1 MKKGTAILLCTSMML
16 VAAGCADNVSSSANS
31 ETESVNSSH
40 ESSSEINSAI
50 SSEES
55 SKTASVDSTE
65 ESSVTTSAVSSEELS
80 ESKPV
85 TASEDGFKVDGT
97 KLFDANGNEFI
108 MRGIN
113 HAHAWY
119 LKEDT
124 TAIKAIAETGANT
137 VRIVCSD
144 GQQWTK
150 DSEEMLETVIDLCI
164 DNEMIAVVEVHD
176 ATGKDDI
183 SALRHVT
190 DYWIEMKDAL
200 IGKEQYVILNIANE
214 WTGSWNST
222 LWSDGYVEAIPK
234 LREAGIKNTLL
245 IDAGGWGQF
254 GKSIHDYGVDVFNSD
269 PDKNTMFAVHMY
281 GTAGKNKQTIENNL
295 ANVTNKGLCVIVGE
309 FGYDHTDG
317 DVDEDYIMEYCQK
330 NGIGYLGWSWKG
342 NSGGVEYL
350 DIANAWDGSV
360 LSPDWGEKLINGE
373 NGIRKTSVKCSVFEA
388 E

>member
-16 VAAGCADNVSSSANS
+16 VAAGCADNASSSVTS
-31 ETESVNSSH
+31 EAESVNSSQ
-40 ESSSEINSAI
+40 ESSDINSVI
-50 SSEES
+50 SS
-55 SKTASVDSTE
+55 E
-65 ESSVTTSAVSSEELS
+65 ESSVTTSAVSSEESS

-85 TASEDGFKVDGT
+85 TASEDGFKVEGT
-97 KLFDANGNEFI
+97 KLLDANGNEFI

-113 HAHAWY
+113 HAHTWY

-164 DNEMIAVVEVHD
+164 SNEMIAVVEVHD

-190 DYWIEMKDAL
+190 NYWIEMKNAL

-214 WTGSWNST
+214 WAGSWDGA
-222 LWSDGYVEAIPK
+222 LWRDGYVEAIPK

-245 IDAGGWGQF
+245 VDAGGWAQYA
-254 GKSIHDYGVDVFNSD
+254 KSIHDYGVDVFNSD

-309 FGYDHTDG
+309 FGYNHTDG
-317 DVDEDYIMEYCQK
+317 DVDEEYIMEYCQK

-360 LSPDWGEKLINGE
+360 LSPDWGEKLINGV
-373 NGIRKTSVKCSVFEA
+373 NGIRNTSVKCSIFTSE
-388 E
+388 

>member
-16 VAAGCADNVSSSANS
+16 VAAGCADNASSSVTS
-31 ETESVNSSH
+31 EAESVNSSQ
-40 ESSSEINSAI
+40 ESSDINSVI
-50 SSEES
+50 SS
-55 SKTASVDSTE
+55 E

-97 KLFDANGNEFI
+97 KLLDANGNEFI

-113 HAHAWY
+113 HAHTWY

-164 DNEMIAVVEVHD
+164 SNEMIAVVEVHD

-190 DYWIEMKDAL
+190 NYWIEMKNAL

-214 WTGSWNST
+214 WAGSWDGA
-222 LWSDGYVEAIPK
+222 LWRDGYVEAIPK

-245 IDAGGWGQF
+245 VDAGGWAQYA
-254 GKSIHDYGVDVFNSD
+254 KSIHDYGVDVFNSD

-309 FGYDHTDG
+309 FGYNHTDG
-317 DVDEDYIMEYCQK
+317 DVDEEYIMEYCQK

-360 LSPDWGEKLINGE
+360 LSPDWGEKLINGV
-373 NGIRKTSVKCSVFEA
+373 NGIRNTSVKCSIFTSE
-388 E
+388 

>member
-1 MKKGTAILLCTSMML
+1 MKKGTAIILCISMML
-16 VAAGCADNVSSSANS
+16 LAAGCADNVSSSANS
-31 ETESVNSSH
+31 DITSTDSSKDTSSYINSVISSDDSSETSVVTSETES
-40 ESSSEINSAI
+40 
-50 SSEES
+50 
-55 SKTASVDSTE
+55 
-65 ESSVTTSAVSSEELS
+65 S
-80 ESKPV
+80 ESMPV

>member
-1 MKKGTAILLCTSMML
+1 
-16 VAAGCADNVSSSANS
+16 
-31 ETESVNSSH
+31 
-40 ESSSEINSAI
+40 
-50 SSEES
+50 
-55 SKTASVDSTE
+55 
-65 ESSVTTSAVSSEELS
+65 
-80 ESKPV
+80 
-85 TASEDGFKVDGT
+85 
-97 KLFDANGNEFI
+97 

-113 HAHAWY
+113 HAHTWY

-164 DNEMIAVVEVHD
+164 SNEMIAVVEVHD

-190 DYWIEMKDAL
+190 NYWIEMKNAL

-214 WTGSWNST
+214 WAGSWDGA
-222 LWSDGYVEAIPK
+222 LWRDGYVEAIPK

-245 IDAGGWGQF
+245 VDAGGWAQYA
-254 GKSIHDYGVDVFNSD
+254 KSIHDYGVDVFNSD

-309 FGYDHTDG
+309 FGYNHTDG
-317 DVDEDYIMEYCQK
+317 DVDEEYIMEYCQK

-360 LSPDWGEKLINGE
+360 LSPDWGEKLINGV
-373 NGIRKTSVKCSVFEA
+373 NGIRNTSVKCSIFTA

>member
-16 VAAGCADNVSSSANS
+16 VAAGCADNASSSVTS
-31 ETESVNSSH
+31 EAESVNSSQ
-40 ESSSEINSAI
+40 ESSDINSVI
-50 SSEES
+50 SS
-55 SKTASVDSTE
+55 E
-65 ESSVTTSAVSSEELS
+65 ESSVTTSAVSSEESS

-97 KLFDANGNEFI
+97 KLLDANGNEFI
-108 MRGIN
+108 MRGNN
-113 HAHAWY
+113 HAHTWY

-190 DYWIEMKDAL
+190 NYWIEMKNAL

-214 WTGSWNST
+214 WAGSWDGA
-222 LWSDGYVEAIPK
+222 LWRDGYVEAIPK

-245 IDAGGWGQF
+245 VDAGGWAQYA
-254 GKSIHDYGVDVFNSD
+254 KSIHDYGVDVFNSD

-309 FGYDHTDG
+309 FGYNHTDG
-317 DVDEDYIMEYCQK
+317 DVDEEYIMEYCQK

-360 LSPDWGEKLINGE
+360 LSPDWGEKLINGV
-373 NGIRKTSVKCSVFEA
+373 NGIRNTSVKCSIFTSE
-388 E
+388 

>member
-1 MKKGTAILLCTSMML
+1 MKKGTAIILCTSMML
-16 VAAGCADNVSSSANS
+16 LAAGCADNASSSVTS
-31 ETESVNSSH
+31 EPENVNSSQ
-40 ESSSEINSAI
+40 ESSDINSVI
-50 SSEES
+50 SS
-55 SKTASVDSTE
+55 E
-65 ESSVTTSAVSSEELS
+65 ESSVTTSAVSSEESS

-97 KLFDANGNEFI
+97 KLLDANGNEFI

-113 HAHAWY
+113 HAHTWY

-164 DNEMIAVVEVHD
+164 SNEMIAVVEVHD

-190 DYWIEMKDAL
+190 NYWIEMKNAL

-214 WTGSWNST
+214 WAGSWDGA
-222 LWSDGYVEAIPK
+222 LWRDGYVEAIPK

-245 IDAGGWGQF
+245 VDAGGWAQYA
-254 GKSIHDYGVDVFNSD
+254 KSIHDYGVDVFNSD

-281 GTAGKNKQTIENNL
+281 GTAGKNRQTIENNL
-295 ANVTNKGLCVIVGE
+295 GIATDKGLCVIVGE
-309 FGYDHTDG
+309 FGYNHTDG

-360 LSPDWGEKLINGE
+360 LSPDWGEKLINGV
-373 NGIRKTSVKCSVFEA
+373 NGIRNTSVKCSIFTA

>member
-1 MKKGTAILLCTSMML
+1 MKKGTAILLCTLMML
-16 VAAGCADNVSSSANS
+16 LAAGCADNVSSSANS
-31 ETESVNSSH
+31 DITSTDSSKETSSVINSVISSDDSSETSVVTSATES
-40 ESSSEINSAI
+40 
-50 SSEES
+50 
-55 SKTASVDSTE
+55 
-65 ESSVTTSAVSSEELS
+65 S

-97 KLFDANGNEFI
+97 KLLDANGNEFI

-150 DSEEMLETVIDLCI
+150 DSREMLETVIDLCI

-190 DYWIEMKDAL
+190 DYWIEMKDSL

-222 LWSDGYVEAIPK
+222 LWRDGYVEAIPK

-254 GKSIHDYGVDVFNSD
+254 GKSIHEYGEEVFNSD

-281 GTAGKNKQTIENNL
+281 GTAGKNRQTIENNL
-295 ANVTNKGLCVIVGE
+295 GIATDKGLCVIVGE
-309 FGYDHTDG
+309 FGYNHTDG

-373 NGIRKTSVKCSVFEA
+373 NGIRKTSVKCSIFTA

>member
-1 MKKGTAILLCTSMML
+1 MKKGTAILLCTLMML
-16 VAAGCADNVSSSANS
+16 LAAGCADNVSSSANS
-31 ETESVNSSH
+31 DITSTDSSKETSSVINSVISSDDASETSVVTSSTES
-40 ESSSEINSAI
+40 
-50 SSEES
+50 
-55 SKTASVDSTE
+55 
-65 ESSVTTSAVSSEELS
+65 S

-97 KLFDANGNEFI
+97 KLLDANGNEFI

-222 LWSDGYVEAIPK
+222 LWRDGYVEAIPK

-254 GKSIHDYGVDVFNSD
+254 GKSIHEYGEEVFNSD

-281 GTAGKNKQTIENNL
+281 GTAGKNRQTIENNL
-295 ANVTNKGLCVIVGE
+295 GIATDKGLCVIVGE
-309 FGYDHTDG
+309 FGYNHTDG

-360 LSPDWGEKLINGE
+360 LSSDWGEKLINGE
-373 NGIRKTSVKCSVFEA
+373 NGIRKTSVKCSIFTA

>member
-16 VAAGCADNVSSSANS
+16 VAAGCTDNASSSVTS
-31 ETESVNSSH
+31 EAESVNSSQ
-40 ESSSEINSAI
+40 ESSDINSVI
-50 SSEES
+50 SS
-55 SKTASVDSTE
+55 E
-65 ESSVTTSAVSSEELS
+65 ESSVTTSAVSSEESS

-85 TASEDGFKVDGT
+85 TASEDGFKVEGT
-97 KLFDANGNEFI
+97 KLLDANGNEFI

-113 HAHAWY
+113 HAHTWY

-164 DNEMIAVVEVHD
+164 SNEMIAVVEVHD

-190 DYWIEMKDAL
+190 NYWIEMKNAL

-214 WTGSWNST
+214 WAGSWDGA
-222 LWSDGYVEAIPK
+222 LWRDGYVEAIPK

-245 IDAGGWGQF
+245 VDAGGWAQYA
-254 GKSIHDYGVDVFNSD
+254 KSIHDYGVDVFNSD

-309 FGYDHTDG
+309 FGYNHTDG
-317 DVDEDYIMEYCQK
+317 DVDEEYIMEYCQK

-360 LSPDWGEKLINGE
+360 LSPDWGEKLINGV
-373 NGIRKTSVKCSVFEA
+373 NGIRNTSVKCSIFTSE
-388 E
+388 